1 MRSYAEIS
9 DKTSTYE
16 YFGDTIQP
24 KTTFFTSQCLSFTCE
39 TGLLTIPTLWGWY
52 KDSVVRAGK
61 AFEVSCPQHTASDWQ
76 VSAITIV
83 LSHDTCRCCPW
94 ETFSSGFSAPH
105 PPLQAPPRAFTTH
118 RRCFK
123 AGYAKYKSLEWVRF
137 LYARQL
143 WKPSWRC

>member
-76 VSAITIV
+76 VSAITLFSRTTRADAAPGKRSV
-83 LSHDTCRCCPW
+83 LDFQPHTLPSRHHPELLPLTDDVSKQGMLSTKVW
-94 ETFSSGFSAPH
+94 SG
-105 PPLQAPPRAFTTH
+105 
-118 RRCFK
+118 
-123 AGYAKYKSLEWVRF
+123 
-137 LYARQL
+137 
-143 WKPSWRC
+143 